1 MLWIDRLRTV
11 ILRSAYAPLRHAII
25 SVAFWAGFWLARPRL
40 LWLRIAD
47 ARQLHRSRC
56 QLAALDAARRAD
68 LGVTDDQLAAEL
80 EKPFFGELSPWA
92 SLELR
97 AAENS
102 ARRALGRPPRYERSF
117 YRSYGRRD
125 LPQKY

>member
-1 MLWIDRLRTV
+1 MLWIDTLRTA
-11 ILRSAYAPLRHAII
+11 ILRSAYDRFRHVI
-25 SVAFWAGFWLARPRL
+25 VRTAFWAGFWLARPRL

-47 ARQLHRSRC
+47 ARQLHLSRRE
-56 QLAALDAARRAD
+56 LATLDAARRAD
-68 LGVTDDQLAAEL
+68 LGVTDHQLAAEL

-102 ARRALGRPPRYERSF
+102 ARRALGRPPRYQRSF

>member
-1 MLWIDRLRTV
+1 MLWIDKLRTA
-11 ILRSAYAPLRHAII
+11 ILRSAYDRFRHVIVRTA
-25 SVAFWAGFWLARPRL
+25 FWLARPRL

-47 ARQLHRSRC
+47 ARQLHRSRRE
-56 QLAALDAARRAD
+56 LATLDAVRRAD
-68 LGVTDDQLAAEL
+68 LGVTDHQLAAEL

-102 ARRALGRPPRYERSF
+102 ARRVLGRPPRHERSF

>member
-1 MLWIDRLRTV
+1 MLWIDTLRTAV
-11 ILRSAYAPLRHAII
+11 LSSAYDRFRHVIVRTA
-25 SVAFWAGFWLARPRL
+25 FWLAWPRL

-47 ARQLHRSRC
+47 ARQLHRSRRE
-56 QLAALDAARRAD
+56 LATLDAVRRAD
-68 LGVTDDQLAAEL
+68 LGVTDHQLAAEL

-102 ARRALGRPPRYERSF
+102 ARRVLGRPPRHERSF